1 MKALSIIL
9 SGALSGCLVM
19 APPPGGTG
27 TPSSPS
33 EGTQTPTP
41 DPVAAPSE
49 PSPAAPVAPTGP
61 VVVSVKLRNTC
72 GKTVK
77 MFFGQKPGFSS
88 GRSDS
93 MSSNS
98 STNMQLKP
106 GDMVWLTD
114 DNRNGMASVTVGDT
128 TSEIEVTCDAIRAK

>member
-1 MKALSIIL
+1 MKALPIIL

-19 APPPGGTG
+19 TPPPGGTG

-33 EGTQTPTP
+33 EGVQPTS
-41 DPVAAPSE
+41 DPVAAPAA
-49 PSPAAPVAPTGP
+49 PSPAAPAAPTGP

-93 MSSNS
+93 MSGNS

-114 DNRNGMASVTVGDT
+114 DNRNGVASVTVGDT
-128 TSEIEVTCDAIRAK
+128 TSEIEVSCDAIRAK